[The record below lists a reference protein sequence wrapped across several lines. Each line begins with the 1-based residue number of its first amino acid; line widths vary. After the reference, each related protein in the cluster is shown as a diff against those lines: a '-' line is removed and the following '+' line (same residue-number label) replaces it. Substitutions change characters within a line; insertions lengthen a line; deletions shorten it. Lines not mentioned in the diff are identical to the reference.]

1 MKTNLYCINDK
12 IAGSNQVF
20 LEPREKVAVR
30 EFSYNVANAKNAL
43 LVRDVQLV
51 KLGTFDTNTMDI
63 ELLPVPLVVIDGEQ
77 AINNYHK
84 GMYTP
89 KDV

>member
-1 MKTNLYCINDK
+1 MITNLYCINDK

-20 LEPREKVAVR
+20 LEAREEVAIR
-30 EFSYNVANAKNAL
+30 EFSYNVANAQNAL

-51 KLGTFDTNTMDI
+51 KLGTFDTQTMDV
-63 ELLPVPLVVIDGEQ
+63 ELLDLPLVVIDGEQ
-77 AINNYHK
+77 AINHYHK

-89 KDV
+89 SV